1 MTHQRIMIPSANGTE
16 FPMDCYI
23 PQVSSQVVPN
33 PPRPAVVI
41 CPGGGYHFCSEREA
55 EPIALRFLMHGF
67 NTFVIWYREKKA
79 EELFPKP
86 QQDAAAAV
94 AHVRAHA
101 EEYHTDPDRIAILGF
116 SAGGHLAGSLGVLW
130 HKAELW
136 QPMNLT
142 PEQVKP
148 NALVLCYPVISG
160 GKDAHRGSYENLSGS
175 LDLADHEAYSL
186 EKLVTPNCPP
196 AFLWHT
202 FEDRSVPVQNSLL
215 MASALAENKVLTEL
229 HIYPHGGH
237 GASLCSELTG
247 ENHVIPEAQQWP
259 ELAARFLK
267 DVMPGALPLDP
278 A

>member
-16 FPMDCYI
+16 FPMDIYV
-23 PQVSSQVVPN
+23 PFVSKQVVPN
-33 PPRPAVVI
+33 PVRPAIVI

-67 NTFVIWYREKKA
+67 NTYVIWYREKEA

-94 AHVRAHA
+94 AYVRAHA
-101 EEYHTDPDRIAILGF
+101 QEHHTDPDRIAILGF

-130 HKAELW
+130 HKADLW
-136 QPMNLT
+136 QPLNLT

-148 NALVLCYPVISG
+148 NAMVLCYPVISG
-160 GKDAHRGSYENLSGS
+160 GKDAHRGSFENLSGS
-175 LDLADHEAYSL
+175 RDLADHEAYSL
-186 EKLVTPNCPP
+186 DKLVTENCPP

-202 FEDRSVPVQNSLL
+202 FEDNAVPVQNSLL
-215 MASALAENKVLTEL
+215 MAHALAEHKVLTEL
-229 HIYPHGGH
+229 HIFPHGSH

-247 ENHVIPEAQQWP
+247 EAHLIPEAQQWP

-267 DVMPGALPLDP
+267 DAM
-278 A
+278 

>member
-1 MTHQRIMIPSANGTE
+1 MIHQRIMIPSSNGTE
-16 FPMDCYI
+16 FPMDLYI
-23 PQVSSQVVPN
+23 PQVSDQVVSN
-33 PPRPAVVI
+33 PTRPAIVI

-67 NTFVIWYREKKA
+67 NTYVIWYREKEA
-79 EELFPKP
+79 DELFPKP

-94 AHVRAHA
+94 AYVRAHA
-101 EEYHTDPDRIAILGF
+101 QEHHTDPDRIAILGF

-130 HKAELW
+130 HRGELW

-148 NALVLCYPVISG
+148 NAMVLCYPVISG
-160 GKDAHRGSYENLSGS
+160 GKDAHRGSFNNLTGTE
-175 LDLADHEAYSL
+175 DLSVHEEYSL
-186 EKLVTPNCPP
+186 EKLVTENCPP

-202 FEDRSVPVQNSLL
+202 FEDSAVPVQNSLL
-215 MASALAENKVLTEL
+215 MAHALAEHKVLTEL
-229 HIYPHGGH
+229 HIFPHGSH

-247 ENHVIPEAQQWP
+247 ENHIIPEAQQWP

-267 DVMPGALPLDP
+267 DVM
-278 A
+278 

>member
-1 MTHQRIMIPSANGTE
+1 MIHQRIMIPSANGTE
-16 FPMDCYI
+16 FPMDLYI
-23 PQVSSQVVPN
+23 PQVSDQVVPN
-33 PPRPAVVI
+33 PTRPAIVI

-67 NTFVIWYREKKA
+67 NTYVIWYREKEA
-79 EELFPKP
+79 DELFPKP

-94 AHVRAHA
+94 AYVRAHA
-101 EEYHTDPDRIAILGF
+101 QEHHTDPDRIAILGF

-130 HKAELW
+130 HRGELW

-148 NALVLCYPVISG
+148 NAMVLCYPVISG
-160 GKDAHRGSYENLSGS
+160 GKDAHRGSFNNLTGTE
-175 LDLADHEAYSL
+175 DLSVHEEYSL
-186 EKLVTPNCPP
+186 EKLVTENCPP

-202 FEDRSVPVQNSLL
+202 FEDNAVPVQNSLL
-215 MASALAENKVLTEL
+215 MAHALAEHKVLTEL
-229 HIYPHGGH
+229 HIFPHGKH

-247 ENHVIPEAQQWP
+247 ESLVIPEAQQWP

-267 DVMPGALPLDP
+267 DAM
-278 A
+278 